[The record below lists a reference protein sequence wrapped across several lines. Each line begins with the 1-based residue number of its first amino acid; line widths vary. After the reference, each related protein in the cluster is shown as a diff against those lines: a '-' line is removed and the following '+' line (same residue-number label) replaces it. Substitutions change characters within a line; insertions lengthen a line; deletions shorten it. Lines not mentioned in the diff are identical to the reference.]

1 MNLVTGA
8 AVAFAL
14 VVAAV
19 VGGVVWQQ
27 TRASAVPLPD
37 PAEVRITPATINIP
51 EGATD
56 TVELGVFGLDAD
68 QNPDEGFD
76 FVVSYDPAI
85 VDATGCTFEILPGSC
100 NATFENNN
108 LDPDKVRSSGFGGPL
123 GTGDLTLA
131 AFEFQALVGQA
142 GNCTTL
148 TVSLHFLG
156 IFPME
161 DIPHDTVNG
170 QICVTAGPPTPSP
183 TLTGERGSAVLT
195 EVIKTDKENAITGF
209 VTFSQLQ
216 PDTDYTVV
224 FVSTDVLCRGQ
235 MVTDKTTGGFRAICG
250 GGNFKSVTIDWLV
263 IR

>member
-1 MNLVTGA
+1 MKFVTGA
-8 AVAFAL
+8 TIAFTL

-56 TVELGVFGLDAD
+56 TVDLGVFGLDAGENLE
-68 QNPDEGFD
+68 QF
-76 FVVSYDPAI
+76 FFQVSYDPAI
-85 VDATGCTFEILPGSC
+85 VDATGCTFEIAPASC
-100 NATFENNN
+100 IPVFEKNN
-108 LDPDKVRSSGFGGPL
+108 LDPDKVASSGFGGPF

-131 AFEFQALVGQA
+131 GFEFQAKAGQA

-148 TVSLHFLG
+148 TFSFSFLTT
-156 IFPME
+156 FEMT
-161 DIPHDTVNG
+161 DILHDTFNG
-170 QICVTAGPPTPSP
+170 EICVTAGPTLSP
-183 TLTGERGSAVLT
+183 TLTGERGTVVLT
-195 EVIKTDKENAITGF
+195 EPFGSGRDKGVSGVA
-209 VTFSQLQ
+209 TFANEQ
-216 PDTDYTVV
+216 PDTDYTAT

-235 MVTDKTTGGFRAICG
+235 MVTDKSTTGFRAVCRG
-250 GGNFKSVTIDWLV
+250 GFASATIDWVV

>member
-1 MNLVTGA
+1 MKFVTGA
-8 AVAFAL
+8 TIAFTL

-51 EGATD
+51 EGATG
-56 TVELGVFGLDAD
+56 TVDLGVFGLDAD
-68 QNPDEGFD
+68 QNPDEGFA
-76 FVVSYDPAI
+76 VEVRYDPAI
-85 VDATGCTFEILPGSC
+85 VDATGCTFEILPASC
-100 NATFENNN
+100 NPAFEKNN
-108 LDPDKVRSSGFGGPL
+108 LNPDKVRSSGFGGPL

-131 AFEFQALVGQA
+131 GFEFQALVGQA

-148 TVSLHFLG
+148 TISSSSLG

-161 DIPHDTVNG
+161 NIPHNTVNG

-183 TLTGERGSAVLT
+183 TLTVERGTAVLT
-195 EVIKTDKENAITGF
+195 EPVGSGQDRGVSGV
-209 VTFSQLQ
+209 VTFANEQ
-216 PDTDYTVV
+216 PDTGYTVT

-235 MVTDKTTGGFRAICG
+235 MVTDKTTTGFRAVCRG
-250 GGNFKSVTIDWLV
+250 RFGSTTIDWMV

>member
-1 MNLVTGA
+1 MKFVTGA
-8 AVAFAL
+8 AIAFAL

-51 EGATD
+51 EGATG
-56 TVELGVFGLDAD
+56 TVDLGVFGLDAD
-68 QNPDEGFD
+68 QNPDEGFA
-76 FVVSYDPAI
+76 VEVSYDPAI
-85 VDATGCTFEILPGSC
+85 VDATGCTFEILPASC
-100 NATFENNN
+100 NPTFENNN

-131 AFEFQALVGQA
+131 SFEFQALAGQA

-148 TVSLHFLG
+148 TISMSFLG
-156 IFPME
+156 IFPMAN
-161 DIPHDTVNG
+161 IPHNIVNG
-170 QICVTAGPPTPSP
+170 QICVTAGPTPSP
-183 TLTGERGSAVLT
+183 TLTGERGTAVLT
-195 EVIKTDKENAITGF
+195 EPVGSGRDKGVSGV
-209 VTFSQLQ
+209 VTFANEQ
-216 PDTDYTVV
+216 PDTDYTVT

-235 MVTDKTTGGFRAICG
+235 MVTDKTTTGFRAICG
-250 GGNFKSVTIDWLV
+250 GRFASATIDWVV